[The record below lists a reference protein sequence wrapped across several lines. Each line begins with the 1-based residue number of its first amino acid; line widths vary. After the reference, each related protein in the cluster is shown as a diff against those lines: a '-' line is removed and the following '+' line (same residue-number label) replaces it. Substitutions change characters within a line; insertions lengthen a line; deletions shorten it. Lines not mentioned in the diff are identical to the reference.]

1 MVLLARELM
10 KLINFS
16 FIKSIS
22 ETDREGDSSAGKYL
36 SHKHESLSLIS
47 KKPQKKARWGAT
59 HMQSQYLGSEGR
71 GMPVSL
77 ATARSRLT

>member
-1 MVLLARELM
+1 M
-10 KLINFS
+10 
-16 FIKSIS
+16 
-22 ETDREGDSSAGKYL
+22 GKYL
-36 SHKHESLSLIS
+36 SHKHENLSLIS

-77 ATARSRLT
+77 AKARSRFIRGYLRGGGGEQWKKTLDIDLWLQQA